1 MATMDKRIAVVTG
14 GNKGIGFEI
23 CRQLAGEGV
32 RVLLTSRDAAR
43 GDSAAG
49 NLRAQKLD
57 VLFHPLDVD
66 SDDSVSAFREYL
78 KKEHGRVD
86 VLINNAGILADKHS
100 TSILKA
106 PLDVFRATLETNFFG
121 ALRMCQALVPIMRR
135 GHYGRI
141 VNLSSGLGQL
151 SDMGDGTPAY
161 RVSKTALNALTRMVA
176 TARTFWSTP
185 SARAG
190 CAPTWA
196 DRRRRAA
203 WTRARKPRSGWR
215 CCLMAGPQAAS
226 FATGN
231 RFPGNRGARAGLPA
245 KACGETERIH
255 AQA

>member
-176 TARTFWSTP
+176 TATDGEDILVNSVCPGWVRTDMGGP
-185 SARAG
+185 EAARSVDKGAETAVWLAMLPHG
-190 CAPTWA
+190 GPTGGFFR
-196 DRRRRAA
+196 DREPIP
-203 WTRARKPRSGWR
+203 W
-215 CCLMAGPQAAS
+215 
-226 FATGN
+226 
-231 RFPGNRGARAGLPA
+231 
-245 KACGETERIH
+245 
-255 AQA
+255 